1 MLLLSVEV
9 TDEELM
15 QSYGAGDA
23 GAFERVYKRHKGP
36 LYRYLLR
43 QIGHIESVEEVYQ
56 DVWMQLIR
64 HRNNYRPNAKFKTYL
79 FHIAHN
85 KLIDFYRSKNR
96 GIPVS
101 YTNPVLEQQHD
112 DPKQGPMHSAAR
124 KQMVDQLLSVL
135 NNIPE
140 AQREAWLL
148 KEEGGLT
155 ASEIADAT
163 GVSVEAAKSRL
174 RYAVGKLRQ
183 ELVA

>member
-1 MLLLSVEV
+1 MEE

-15 QSYGAGDA
+15 QSYGAGNA
-23 GAFERVYKRHKGP
+23 GAFERLYVRHKGP

-43 QIGHIESVEEVYQ
+43 QIGNAESVEEIYQ

-64 HRNNYRPNAKFKTYL
+64 HRNNYRPSAKFKTYL

-85 KLIDFYRSKNR
+85 KLIDYYRSNNR

-101 YTNPVLEQQHD
+101 YTDPALERQHD
-112 DPKQGPMHSAAR
+112 DPKQGPMHSVAR
-124 KQMVDQLLSVL
+124 KQMMDQLLRVL
-135 NNIPE
+135 SNLPE

-155 ASEIADAT
+155 AGEIADAT

-174 RYAVGKLRQ
+174 RYAVGKLRR

>member
-1 MLLLSVEV
+1 MLLLSMGE

-15 QSYGAGDA
+15 QSYSAGNA
-23 GAFERVYKRHKGP
+23 AAFERLYKRHKGP
-36 LYRYLLR
+36 LFRYLLR
-43 QIGHIESVEEVYQ
+43 QIRHNESVEEIYQ
-56 DVWMQLIR
+56 DVWVQLIR
-64 HRNNYRPNAKFKTYL
+64 HRKNYRPNAKFKTYL

-85 KLIDFYRSKNR
+85 KLIDYYRSKNR
-96 GIPVS
+96 GIPLS
-101 YTNPVLEQQHD
+101 YTSPDPDRQFD
-112 DPKQGPMHSAAR
+112 DPKEGPMHSVAR
-124 KQMVDQLLSVL
+124 RQMVEQILSAL
-135 NNIPE
+135 DNLPE